1 MIGSIRPPE
10 IGRYMSATELF
21 NGKSVLI
28 WGYGR
33 EGRSTE
39 KWLAQHTRTLR
50 TDIFEGKPAE
60 MLEGVGDGYDV
71 IIKSPGIVWP
81 PEGADPDKCHELTA
95 KMTSQTEIFIRE
107 YRNKIIGITG
117 TKGKSTTSSM
127 LAHVLSDNS
136 GRKVILAGNIGL
148 PCLDYYDDAAG
159 DAIVV
164 LELSCHQLKSAMTAP
179 YISVFLDLYEEHL
192 DYYGTMDAYFTAKSH
207 IVSRQ
212 LAGDRAYIGENVPPI
227 ASASEQI
234 RVIPSEDDLKG
245 IELTLYGEHNRINA
259 YFVKKICM
267 DEFGIPG
274 EKVLESL
281 KTFEA
286 LPHRMKKIGT
296 YAGINWYDD
305 SISTIPEA
313 AVSAAMSIPDTEVL
327 LIGGMDR
334 GISYTVLE
342 DFMKQHSEFK
352 FICMYA
358 TGERLIKELGTEL
371 SNVFYEADL
380 EKAVDKAFEI
390 TPEGKGCVL
399 SPAAA
404 SYGYFKNFE
413 ERGDRFEELVRSHG
427 SDQSV

>member
-1 MIGSIRPPE
+1 
-10 IGRYMSATELF
+10 MSVTELF

-39 KWLAQHTRTLR
+39 KWLAGHANTLR
-50 TDIFEGKPAE
+50 TDIFEGKPDE
-60 MLEGVGDGYDV
+60 MLAGASDGYDIV
-71 IIKSPGIVWP
+71 IKSPGIVWP
-81 PEGADPDKCHELTA
+81 PEGADPEKSDPITA

-107 YRNKIIGITG
+107 YRMNTIGITG
-117 TKGKSTTSSM
+117 TKGKSTTSAM
-127 LAHVLSDNS
+127 LAHVLKETS

-148 PCLDYYDDAAG
+148 PCLDYYDEAAG

-164 LELSCHQLKSAMTAP
+164 LELSCHQLKSALTAP
-179 YISVFLDLYEEHL
+179 HISVFLDLYEEHL
-192 DYYGTMDAYFTAKSH
+192 DYYGTMDAYFEAKSH

-212 LAGDRAYIGENVPPI
+212 CSGDRAYIGENVPEI
-227 ASASEQI
+227 ESASEQI
-234 RVIPSEDDLKG
+234 RVIPSSDDLSG
-245 IELTLYGEHNRINA
+245 IELALYGEHNRINA
-259 YFVKKICM
+259 YFVKRICM
-267 DEFGIPG
+267 DEFGITSD
-274 EKVLESL
+274 KVLESL

-286 LPHRMKKIGT
+286 LPHRMKKIGS
-296 YAGINWYDD
+296 YDEIDWYDD

-313 AVSAAMSIPDTEVL
+313 AVSAVQSIPDAEVL

-334 GISYTVLE
+334 GISYSVLE
-342 DFMKQHSEFK
+342 DFMKEHTEYK

-358 TGERLIKELGTEL
+358 TGERLLAELGEEL
-371 SNVFYEADL
+371 PNVFYVPDL
-380 EKAVDKAFEI
+380 ERGVDMAFEI
-390 TPEGKGCVL
+390 TSKGKGCIL

-413 ERGDRFEELVRSHG
+413 ERGDRFEELVRTHG

>member
-1 MIGSIRPPE
+1 
-10 IGRYMSATELF
+10 MSVTELF
-21 NGKSVLI
+21 NDKKVLI

-33 EGRSTE
+33 EGKSTE
-39 KWLAQHTRTLR
+39 KWLAGHTHTSC
-50 TDIFEGKPAE
+50 TDIFEGKPDE
-60 MLEGVGDGYDV
+60 MLAGAGDAYDV

-81 PEGADPDKCHELTA
+81 PEGTDSVKSSQLTA

-107 YRNKIIGITG
+107 YRNKTIGITG

-127 LAHVLSDNS
+127 LAHVLSENS
-136 GRKVILAGNIGL
+136 GKKVILAGNIGL

-164 LELSCHQLKSAMTAP
+164 LELSCHQLKSAKTAP

-192 DYYGTMDAYFTAKSH
+192 DYYGTMEAYFTAKSH

-212 LAGDRAYIGENVPPI
+212 IAGDRAYIGENVPAI
-227 ASASEQI
+227 RSASEQI

-245 IELTLYGEHNRINA
+245 IELGLYGDHNRINA

-274 EKVLESL
+274 EMVLESL

-296 YAGINWYDD
+296 YGGIDWYDD

-313 AVSAAMSIPDTEVL
+313 AVSAAQSIPDAEVL

-342 DFMKQHSEFK
+342 EFMKQHQEFK

-358 TGERLIKELGTEL
+358 TGERLLKELGEKL
-371 SNVFYEADL
+371 SNVYYEPDL
-380 EKAVDKAFEI
+380 AGAVDRAFEI
-390 TPEGKGCVL
+390 TTPGRGCIL

-413 ERGDRFEELVRSHG
+413 ERGDRFEELVRTHG

>member
-1 MIGSIRPPE
+1 MGFLKKE
-10 IGRYMSATELF
+10 ADLYMSVTELF
-21 NGKSVLI
+21 NDKNVLI

-39 KWLAQHTRTLR
+39 KWLADHTHTKR
-50 TDIFEGKPAE
+50 TDIFEGKPLE
-60 MLEGVGDGYDV
+60 MLEGAGEGYDV

-81 PEGADPDKCHELTA
+81 PEGADLDKCAPITA
-95 KMTSQTEIFIRE
+95 KMTSQTEIFISE
-107 YRNKIIGITG
+107 YRTKTIGITG

-127 LAHVLSDNS
+127 LAHVLSENS

-148 PCLDYYDDAAG
+148 PCLDYYDDASG

-212 LAGDRAYIGENVPPI
+212 IAGDRAYIGENVPEI
-227 ASASEQI
+227 KSASEQI
-234 RVIPSEDDLKG
+234 RVIPAEDDLNG

-296 YAGINWYDD
+296 FSGINWYDD

-313 AVSAAMSIPDTEVL
+313 AVSAALSIPDAEVL

-342 DFMKQHSEFK
+342 DFMKEHGEFK

-371 SNVFYEADL
+371 SNVFFEPDL

-390 TPEGKGCVL
+390 TTAGKGCVL

-413 ERGDRFEELVRSHG
+413 ERGDRFEELVRTHG